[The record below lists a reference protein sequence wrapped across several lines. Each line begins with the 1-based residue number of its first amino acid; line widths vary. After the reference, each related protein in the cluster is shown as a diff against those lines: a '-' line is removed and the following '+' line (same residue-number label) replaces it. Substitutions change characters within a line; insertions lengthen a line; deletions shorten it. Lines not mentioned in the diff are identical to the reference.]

1 MQLAGVDAESLI
13 ASLSET
19 AKERLSEGASGAFF
33 FFSKD
38 GKYIVKTTSKQEY
51 EALGLSWLVA
61 HARLMVM
68 GVPH

>member
-38 GKYIVKTTSKQEY
+38 GKYIVKTTSRQEY
-51 EALGLSWLVA
+51 EALV
-61 HARLMVM
+61 
-68 GVPH
+68 